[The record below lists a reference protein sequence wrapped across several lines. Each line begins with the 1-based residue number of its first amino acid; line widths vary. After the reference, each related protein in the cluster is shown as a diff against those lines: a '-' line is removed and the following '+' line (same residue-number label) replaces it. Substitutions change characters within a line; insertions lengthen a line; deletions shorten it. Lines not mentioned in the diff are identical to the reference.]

1 MADIKKIEFAET
13 NNALAELS
21 EMLLLLGNA
30 IDEKKAALAAEE
42 KKLQTEAADSK
53 KRLKIL
59 KDSSQN
65 VINNIDSIINKLDKV
80 LENDGSGNNNN

>member
-1 MADIKKIEFAET
+1 MADIKKIEFTET

-30 IDEKKAALAAEE
+30 IDEKKEALAAEE
-42 KKLQTEAADSK
+42 KKLQSATADSE

-59 KDSSQN
+59 KDSSRN
-65 VINNIDSIINKLDKV
+65 VINNIDLIINKLDKV

>member
-1 MADIKKIEFAET
+1 MEFCET

-21 EMLLLLGNA
+21 EVLLLLNNV
-30 IDEKKAALAAEE
+30 IDEKKEALNAEG
-42 KKLQTEAADSK
+42 KKLRAESADNE

-65 VINNIDSIINKLDKV
+65 VINNIDLLINKLDKV

>member
-30 IDEKKAALAAEE
+30 IDEKKEALAAEE
-42 KKLQTEAADSK
+42 KKLQSAAADNE

-65 VINNIDSIINKLDKV
+65 VINNIDLIINKLDKV

>member
-42 KKLQTEAADSK
+42 KKLQTEAADSE